1 MSTGD
6 VIILCSVIIAGVI
19 LCLAPHIVNKSTNKN
34 DWTEL

>member
-1 MSTGD
+1 MSIGD
-6 VIILCSVIIAGVI
+6 VIVLCSVIVAGVI

>member
-6 VIILCSVIIAGVI
+6 VIILCSVIIAGIV
-19 LCLAPHIVNKSTNKN
+19 LCLAPRIMDKSTNKN